1 MIPNLYTFI
10 LFYFVISLSV
20 IGYGLILFSL
30 NKKFIISSNFGY
42 AGLAGILVLC
52 LYSYASSFFYKH
64 GQNHNL
70 IIILVGFLYF
80 LYFNYLNFKNNRQNL
95 SITVFFLI
103 FYFIGIC
110 IYKTHDDFPYYHFQY
125 SYYLTQSPSIVG
137 LGNYDLG
144 LRTPSSIFYL
154 NSLFYLPVVKYFMF
168 HMSVS
173 IIFLYANIVLIF
185 KLLKDNFYKKFN
197 FLSFYYLFSFI
208 FINCFFYR
216 LAEHGTDRSAQIL
229 IFILIGEVLSFVNFK
244 SEIQKNLSRLF
255 LLIALIISL
264 KAFYVLY
271 IIFFTIIVFY
281 LYSEFKFQE
290 TFIHL
295 ISNYYLF
302 LFLFLFLF
310 ILVVNFSNTGCLI
323 YPVSFTCFE
332 QFSWSISKLEVD
344 EVTRWYE
351 QWSKAG
357 ANPNFRVENPEI
369 YIQKF
374 NWFSNWIDSYFFK
387 KVSDFLSGLLF
398 LLFFVIA
405 LFAPY
410 KKIILNNKRKVLF
423 TLSLI
428 GILFFEWLYNHP
440 SLRYG
445 GYCLIASFAF
455 LVTSL
460 LIEKSKLSLE
470 KIKKRI
476 LFLIILTLVV
486 FFGRNMNRLFNE
498 YKQYDYKPAQSIYY
512 HIDDAHFNFQ
522 KTIDKLIGDFK
533 NCTKFES
540 SCVQD
545 KTYKLKA
552 LSDKYILLGNK

>member
-1 MIPNLYTFI
+1 MISNLYIFI
-10 LFYFVISLSV
+10 LYYFAISFSI
-20 IGYGLILFSL
+20 IGYGLFLFSL
-30 NKKFIISSNFGY
+30 NKKLIISSNFGY
-42 AGLAGILVLC
+42 AGLVGILVLC

-64 GQNHNL
+64 GEIHNL
-70 IIILVGFLYF
+70 IIISLGFLYF
-80 LYFNYLNFKNNRQNL
+80 LYSNYCNFKSNRNNL
-95 SITVFFLI
+95 LITTIFLVL
-103 FYFIGIC
+103 YFVAIC

-125 SYYLTQSPSIVG
+125 SYYLTQMPSVVG
-137 LGNYDLG
+137 IGNFDLG

-154 NSLFYLPVVKYFMF
+154 NSLFYLPIAKYFMF
-168 HMSVS
+168 HMSV
-173 IIFLYANIVLIF
+173 FLFFIYANIILIS

-197 FLSFYYLFSFI
+197 FLSFYYLFSFV

-216 LAEHGTDRSAQIL
+216 FAEHGTDRSAQIL
-229 IFILIGEVLSFVNFK
+229 IFILIGEVLFFINFK
-244 SEIQKNLSRLF
+244 SEIQKNLSKLF
-255 LLIALIISL
+255 LLIALIVSL

-271 IIFFTIIVFY
+271 IIFFSIILFH
-281 LYSEFKFQE
+281 LYSECKFRK
-290 TFIHL
+290 TFVHL

-310 ILVVNFSNTGCLI
+310 IMIVNFTNTGCLV
-323 YPVSFTCFE
+323 YPVSFTCFD
-332 QFSWSISKLEVD
+332 QFSWSIPKLEVD

-374 NWFSNWIDSYFFK
+374 NWFSNWIDSYFFT

-398 LLFFVIA
+398 LLLFVFA

-410 KKIILNNKRKVLF
+410 KKIILNDKRKVLF

-440 SLRYG
+440 TLRYG
-445 GYCLIASFAF
+445 GFCLIASFAF
-455 LVTSL
+455 LSISL
-460 LIEKSKLSLE
+460 LIEKSGLSLE

-476 LFLIILTLVV
+476 FFLIILSLVV
-486 FFGRNMNRLFNE
+486 FFGRNTNRLFHE
-498 YKQYDYKPAQSIYY
+498 YKQYDYKPTQNIYY

-522 KTIDKLIGDFK
+522 KTIEKLILNFENCSRSK
-533 NCTKFES
+533 NA
-540 SCVQD
+540 CVDD
-545 KTYKLKA
+545 KAFNIETFSGRYVLLK
-552 LSDKYILLGNK
+552 NK

>member
-125 SYYLTQSPSIVG
+125 TYYLTQSPSILG

-173 IIFLYANIVLIF
+173 IIFLYTNIVLIF

-197 FLSFYYLFSFI
+197 FLSFYYLFAFI
-208 FINCFFYR
+208 FTNCFFYR

-255 LLIALIISL
+255 LLIA
-264 KAFYVLY
+264 
-271 IIFFTIIVFY
+271 
-281 LYSEFKFQE
+281 
-290 TFIHL
+290 
-295 ISNYYLF
+295 
-302 LFLFLFLF
+302 
-310 ILVVNFSNTGCLI
+310 
-323 YPVSFTCFE
+323 
-332 QFSWSISKLEVD
+332 
-344 EVTRWYE
+344 
-351 QWSKAG
+351 
-357 ANPNFRVENPEI
+357 
-369 YIQKF
+369 
-374 NWFSNWIDSYFFK
+374 
-387 KVSDFLSGLLF
+387 
-398 LLFFVIA
+398 
-405 LFAPY
+405 
-410 KKIILNNKRKVLF
+410 
-423 TLSLI
+423 
-428 GILFFEWLYNHP
+428 
-440 SLRYG
+440 
-445 GYCLIASFAF
+445 
-455 LVTSL
+455 
-460 LIEKSKLSLE
+460 
-470 KIKKRI
+470 
-476 LFLIILTLVV
+476 
-486 FFGRNMNRLFNE
+486 
-498 YKQYDYKPAQSIYY
+498 
-512 HIDDAHFNFQ
+512 
-522 KTIDKLIGDFK
+522 
-533 NCTKFES
+533 
-540 SCVQD
+540 
-545 KTYKLKA
+545 
-552 LSDKYILLGNK
+552 

>member
-1 MIPNLYTFI
+1 
-10 LFYFVISLSV
+10 
-20 IGYGLILFSL
+20 
-30 NKKFIISSNFGY
+30 
-42 AGLAGILVLC
+42 
-52 LYSYASSFFYKH
+52 
-64 GQNHNL
+64 
-70 IIILVGFLYF
+70 
-80 LYFNYLNFKNNRQNL
+80 
-95 SITVFFLI
+95 
-103 FYFIGIC
+103 
-110 IYKTHDDFPYYHFQY
+110 
-125 SYYLTQSPSIVG
+125 
-137 LGNYDLG
+137 
-144 LRTPSSIFYL
+144 
-154 NSLFYLPVVKYFMF
+154 
-168 HMSVS
+168 MSVS

-552 LSDKYILLGNK
+552 LSDKYILLKNK